1 MAVNLERQRIRERGH
16 SVCGDWKS
24 ASAFIKEIRRVEKH
38 VQEAYGSTVEFEV
51 TDHKYEEGQGLYYFF
66 YRDET
71 DKEMAERIAN
81 ETRWE
86 AIRTDQEAKEFAR
99 LKAKFEKKD

>member
-1 MAVNLERQRIRERGH
+1 MAVNLERARIRDRGY

-24 ASAFIKEIRRVEKH
+24 ADAFIEEIRRIEKH
-38 VQEAYGSTVEFEV
+38 VQEAYGSNVEFEV
-51 TDHKYEEGQGLYYFF
+51 TDHQYDEGQGLYYFF
-66 YRDET
+66 YRDES
-71 DKEMAERIAN
+71 DKEMAERIEN

-86 AIRTDQEAKEFAR
+86 VIRAEQEAKEFAR